1 MLVNIQRS
9 WTIIR
14 TLMIPL
20 HKMTLRMKMCHV
32 ILTNCHRDVI
42 INIVLMVVVLDKNV
56 ISIISI
62 RRVTVDAGYVMIV
75 TKRVPIMHI
84 INGLKKSIIREQ

>member
-1 MLVNIQRS
+1 
-9 WTIIR
+9 
-14 TLMIPL
+14 
-20 HKMTLRMKMCHV
+20 MCHV